1 MSSPDADA
9 LDPLTAKLFKRQ
21 RKARIPP
28 PKAPLQRPKKCKSSK
43 KSITKMTE
51 QDRGRI
57 RRLKQKIWLILNRR
71 DNLKLRLVDH
81 TPEIAVQIGRYSSA
95 LEPDNK
101 LS

>member
-28 PKAPLQRPKKCKSSK
+28 PKPLLQRPKKSKSSK
-43 KSITKMTE
+43 KLFKMTE

-71 DNLKLRLVDH
+71 DNMKLKLVDH

-95 LEPDNK
+95 LEPEGK
-101 LS
+101 SS